1 MAEAEKW
8 TVGRLLT
15 WTTDFLR
22 QHGAD
27 SPRIDAEVLLAHARG
42 CSRIELYTVYN
53 EDPGDETRATFRNLV
68 KQRAAGTPVAY
79 LVGYREFYSLPF
91 KVTPDV
97 LIPRPETEMLVVA
110 LLDKINEEQA
120 KDARKDTPPADEA
133 TAATDDAGEPISSR
147 PKRSHRAW
155 QIADV
160 GTGSGILAV
169 CAAKHLPAAE
179 VTAIDISPAALAIAR
194 ENAERHGVADRIH
207 FIESNVF
214 AAVPTEAQFDFILSN
229 PPYVRTSEMAELPRE
244 VAQHEPHL
252 ALEAGPEGTDVIAP
266 LLEQSLQRLR
276 PGGWLFCEL
285 SPMIAE
291 TVRSLAAQQS
301 GWESIQIRPDTAGH
315 LRMLA
320 ARRHL

>member
-42 CSRIELYTVYN
+42 SSRIELYTVYN
-53 EDPGDETRATFRNLV
+53 EDPGDEARATFRNLV

-110 LLDKINEEQA
+110 LLDRINEEQTKSQR
-120 KDARKDTPPADEA
+120 KDAPSTSDEA
-133 TAATDDAGEPISSR
+133 ATAEEGGDITSGK
-147 PKRSHRAW
+147 PKPSQRAW

-160 GTGSGILAV
+160 GTGSGALAV
-169 CAAKHLPAAE
+169 CAAKHLAAAE
-179 VTAIDISPAALAIAR
+179 VTAVDISPGALAVAR
-194 ENAERHGVADRIH
+194 ENAERHGVADRIQ
-207 FIESNVF
+207 FIESNLF
-214 AAVPTEAQFDFILSN
+214 EAVPAEAQFDFILSN
-229 PPYVRTSEMAELPRE
+229 PPYVRSAEMAELPPE
-244 VAQHEPHL
+244 VGEHEPHM

-266 LLEQSLQRLR
+266 LLEQSLARLR

-291 TVRSLAAQQS
+291 TVRGLAQQQD
-301 GWESIQIRPDTAGH
+301 GWEMVNIHPDTAGL

-320 ARRHL
+320 ARKR

>member
-1 MAEAEKW
+1 MSEAEKW

-53 EDPGDETRATFRNLV
+53 EDPGDEIRATFRNLV

-120 KDARKDTPPADEA
+120 KDTRKDALPSGDDAAEA
-133 TAATDDAGEPISSR
+133 SEAGEPAAGR
-147 PKRSHRAW
+147 PKRSQRAW

-160 GTGSGILAV
+160 GTGSGILAI

-179 VTAIDISPAALAIAR
+179 VTAVDISPGALSVAR
-194 ENAERHGVADRIH
+194 ENAERHGVADRIN
-207 FIESNVF
+207 FIESNLF
-214 AAVPTEAQFDFILSN
+214 AAVPADAQFDFILSN
-229 PPYVRTSEMAELPRE
+229 PPYVRTDEMAKLPRE
-244 VAQHEPHL
+244 VGEHEPHT

-291 TVRSLAAQQS
+291 TVRGLAQQQP
-301 GWESIQIRPDTAGH
+301 GWESVNILPDTAGL

-320 ARRHL
+320 ARKRA

>member
-42 CSRIELYTVYN
+42 SSRIELYTVYN
-53 EDPGDETRATFRNLV
+53 EEPTEEARTTFRNLV

-110 LLDKINEEQA
+110 LLDRINDEQA
-120 KDARKDTPPADEA
+120 KSERPDAPPQGDEA
-133 TAATDDAGEPISSR
+133 DDGSEAGALTSGR

-160 GTGSGILAV
+160 GTGSGILAI
-169 CAAKHLPAAE
+169 CAAKHLAAAE
-179 VTAIDISPAALAIAR
+179 VTAVDISPGALAVAR
-194 ENAERHGVADRIH
+194 ENAERHGVADRIA
-207 FIESNVF
+207 FIESNLF
-214 AAVPTEAQFDFILSN
+214 AEVPPEAQFDFILSN
-229 PPYVRTSEMAELPRE
+229 PPYVRTAEMAKLPPE
-244 VAQHEPHL
+244 VGQHEPHT
-252 ALEAGPEGTDVIAP
+252 ALEAGPEGTDVIVP
-266 LLEQSLQRLR
+266 LLGQSLARLR

-291 TVRSLAAQQS
+291 NVRNLAQQQA
-301 GWESIQIRPDTAGH
+301 GWELVNIHPDTAGL

-320 ARRHL
+320 ARKR

>member
-120 KDARKDTPPADEA
+120 KDTRQDAPT
-133 TAATDDAGEPISSR
+133 AGEEAVETSEASEPAAGR
-147 PKRSHRAW
+147 PKRSQRAW

-179 VTAIDISPAALAIAR
+179 VTAVDISPGALAVAR
-194 ENAERHGVADRIH
+194 ENAERHGVAGRIN
-207 FIESNVF
+207 FVESNLF
-214 AAVPTEAQFDFILSN
+214 AAVPAEAQFDFILSN
-229 PPYVRTSEMAELPRE
+229 PPYVRTAEMAQLPRE
-244 VAQHEPHL
+244 VAEHEPHS

-291 TVRSLAAQQS
+291 TVRALAQQQQ
-301 GWESIQIRPDTAGH
+301 GWESVNIHPDTAGL

-320 ARRHL
+320 ARKRP